1 MTIKNQKQKGES
13 LQPDFTDEEDEVGE
27 EDATSGSPFFSFL
40 FIFNNKCTECMSK
53 IHCPIALFI
62 SEISAS

>member
-1 MTIKNQKQKGES
+1 MTIKNQKQNGES

-40 FIFNNKCTECMSK
+40 FIFNNNKGLFTYYASRRRGGRGYGKC
-53 IHCPIALFI
+53 
-62 SEISAS
+62 

>member
-1 MTIKNQKQKGES
+1 MTTKNQKQKGES

-40 FIFNNKCTECMSK
+40 YLTINVQNAC
-53 IHCPIALFI
+53 
-62 SEISAS
+62 